1 MPIASN
7 VVARNKYVNIRLVDY
22 SISYYSASVQTE
34 ILNLPDTLAARYVVL
49 TRRMLALGPNLG
61 EPHTKAF
68 GDGLFELRLKGAE
81 GIARVF
87 YGTLVSRRIVIL
99 HSFVKKSQKTPRR
112 ELEIAERRLKEVKD
126 GNA

>member
-1 MPIASN
+1 MPVASN
-7 VVARNKYVNIRLVDY
+7 AGARNKYVIIRLVDY
-22 SISYYSASVQTE
+22 SICYYSASVQTE

-99 HSFVKKSQKTPRR
+99 HSFIKKSRKTPRH

-126 GNA
+126 GYA

>member
-1 MPIASN
+1 MPVASN
-7 VVARNKYVNIRLVDY
+7 IGARNKYVIVRLVDY

-49 TRRMLALGPNLG
+49 TRRMLALGPNPG

-87 YGTLVSRRIVIL
+87 YGTVVSRRIVIL
-99 HSFVKKSQKTPRR
+99 HSFIKKSQKTPRR

-126 GNA
+126 GHA